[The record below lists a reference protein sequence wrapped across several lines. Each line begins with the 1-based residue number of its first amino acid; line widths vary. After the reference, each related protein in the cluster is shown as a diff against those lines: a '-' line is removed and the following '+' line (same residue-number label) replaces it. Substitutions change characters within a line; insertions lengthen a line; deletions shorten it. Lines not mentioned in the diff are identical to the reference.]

1 MLEKDKNLKNY
12 TLMFIKTNNEDL
24 QHWFVV
30 TTMVIFFS
38 VLSKWRNSIDAIENR
53 ICSSISCHKDT
64 KNTTT

>member
-1 MLEKDKNLKNY
+1 
-12 TLMFIKTNNEDL
+12 MFIKTNNEDL